1 MYGIVND
8 EFFLN
13 SSIIKYITM
22 ATSITKKSAT
32 THSKK
37 MPSGKA
43 SSSPAKKGGSANI
56 KVPTARERAKD
67 FDEGRRND
75 ANSNEL

>member
-1 MYGIVND
+1 MTTK
-8 EFFLN
+8 
-13 SSIIKYITM
+13 SSD
-22 ATSITKKSAT
+22 AS
-32 THSKK
+32 SKK
-37 MPSGKA
+37 
-43 SSSPAKKGGSANI
+43 GSAVDV